1 MNMLAITETWLNA
14 NDDAVRNE
22 LCPTS
27 YKLCDHPRT
36 DRIGGETALLHRDSL
51 HAKNI
56 TADEKES
63 FEFSE
68 LTVLRVIILYQP
80 PYSMCTRFP
89 SAHSFR
95 SSLII

>member
-36 DRIGGETALLHRDSL
+36 DRIGGETHFMR
-51 HAKNI
+51 K
-56 TADEKES
+56 
-63 FEFSE
+63 
-68 LTVLRVIILYQP
+68 R
-80 PYSMCTRFP
+80 
-89 SAHSFR
+89 
-95 SSLII
+95 